1 MWWSIMQTDGI
12 FMNIQLISILLNK
25 VVKTSWQLADV
36 LIFILFHEFI
46 ILGSNVLLSFVFR
59 TAFDFLE
66 KISL

>member
-1 MWWSIMQTDGI
+1 MWWSIMQTEGM
-12 FMNIQLISILLNK
+12 FMNIQLISTLINK

>member
-1 MWWSIMQTDGI
+1 MQTEGI

-25 VVKTSWQLADV
+25 VVKTSWQSADV
-36 LIFILFHEFI
+36 LIFIFFHVFI

>member
-1 MWWSIMQTDGI
+1 MWWSIMQTEGM
-12 FMNIQLISILLNK
+12 FMNIQLISTLINK

-36 LIFILFHEFI
+36 LIFIFFHEFI

>member
-1 MWWSIMQTDGI
+1 MWWSIMQTEGM

-36 LIFILFHEFI
+36 LIFIFFHVFI

-66 KISL
+66 KISS

>member
-1 MWWSIMQTDGI
+1 MWWSIMQTEGI

-36 LIFILFHEFI
+36 LIFIFFHVFI

>member
-1 MWWSIMQTDGI
+1 MWWSIMQTEGM

>member
-1 MWWSIMQTDGI
+1 MWWSIMQTEGM
-12 FMNIQLISILLNK
+12 FMNIQLISILINK

-36 LIFILFHEFI
+36 LIFIFFHVFI

>member
-1 MWWSIMQTDGI
+1 MWWSIMQTEDM

>member
-1 MWWSIMQTDGI
+1 MWWSIMQTEGM

-46 ILGSNVLLSFVFR
+46 ILGSNVLLSFFFR

>member
-1 MWWSIMQTDGI
+1 MQTEGM
-12 FMNIQLISILLNK
+12 FMNIQLISTLINK

>member
-1 MWWSIMQTDGI
+1 MWWSIMQTEGM

-36 LIFILFHEFI
+36 LIFIFLHEFI
-46 ILGSNVLLSFVFR
+46 SLGSNVLLSFVFR

>member
-1 MWWSIMQTDGI
+1 MQTEGM
-12 FMNIQLISILLNK
+12 FMNIQLISILINK

-36 LIFILFHEFI
+36 LIFIFFHVFI

>member
-1 MWWSIMQTDGI
+1 MWWSIMQAEGM

-36 LIFILFHEFI
+36 LIFIFFHEFI

>member
-1 MWWSIMQTDGI
+1 MWWSIMQTEGM
-12 FMNIQLISILLNK
+12 FMNIQLISILINK

>member
-1 MWWSIMQTDGI
+1 MWWSIMQTEGM
-12 FMNIQLISILLNK
+12 FMNIQLKSILLNK

-36 LIFILFHEFI
+36 LIFIFFHEFI

>member
-1 MWWSIMQTDGI
+1 MWWSIMQTEDM
-12 FMNIQLISILLNK
+12 FMNIQLISILLKK

-36 LIFILFHEFI
+36 LIFIFFHEFI

>member
-1 MWWSIMQTDGI
+1 MWWSIMQTEGM

-25 VVKTSWQLADV
+25 VVKTSWQKADV
-36 LIFILFHEFI
+36 LIFIFFHEFI